1 MGGRGQTETNGPT
14 GLAPQ
19 ALARTGRADAAPWGP
34 QWLHTLRN
42 FLTEHLSNAHPER
55 LIAAGRLVSASFAL
69 LAIYLDPTH
78 PARNVSEVYAILAV
92 YLVYS
97 TFLAAVSSQRP
108 LDDRLHYVTHAIDIV
123 VLGLL
128 AFLTEELVS
137 PFFAFFT
144 FALITGAMRWGLL
157 GAVATALIMVGLLV
171 AVGWPLDEPGQ
182 YYVNVLVMR
191 SVYALVAAVL
201 LGYFAA
207 YREYSRKRLMQLA
220 AWPAN
225 TAEDKDRWLE
235 SSLGHASEVLGGV
248 RLLVAW
254 IEVEE
259 PVGRFVLWQGA
270 DGTFHEVPGNECR
283 DLIAAGEQ
291 RASFAYGQ
299 LREVLALPRSFEW
312 LVADELFAAPAPSG
326 RSWPALCSAR
336 FTSPHYDGRLFV
348 LDPGY
353 PNEDILSLTEIV
365 ASRILAELEQLSMMR
380 ELAAAAGWR
389 ERGRLAR
396 DLHDSVLQDLTAAGL
411 QLKAAARGRM
421 DALPAKID
429 EVTALLAAQQR
440 RIRNFVENA
449 RPSPS
454 GSVSAVHEQL
464 LAFAQALGNQWQC
477 AVTADV
483 DPAEMT
489 LPNRIVSEICQLASE
504 ATANAVRHGGANHV
518 VLSIRKRKGTVNM
531 RIEDDGRGAPDL
543 ENPHAM
549 QPLSIRERVR
559 DLGGDV
565 RILPSSTGL
574 HIAVSLPF

>member
-1 MGGRGQTETNGPT
+1 MWGRGQTETNGLT
-14 GLAPQ
+14 GLALP
-19 ALARTGRADAAPWGP
+19 ASARTGSADAARPGP
-34 QWLHTLRN
+34 QWLQALRN
-42 FLTEHLSNAHPER
+42 SLTEHLSNAQPER
-55 LIAAGRLVSASFAL
+55 LIGVGRLVSSSFAL
-69 LAIYLDPTH
+69 LAIYLDPTQ
-78 PARNVSEVYAILAV
+78 PARNISEVYAILMV
-92 YLVYS
+92 YLIYS
-97 TFLAAVSSQRP
+97 AWLAAVSSQRP
-108 LDDRLHYVTHAIDIV
+108 LNDRLHYVTHAIDIV

-144 FALITGAMRWGLL
+144 FALITGAIRWGLL
-157 GAVATALIMVGLLV
+157 GAVATALIMMGLLV
-171 AVGWPLDEPGQ
+171 AVGWPLNDPRE

-191 SVYALVAAVL
+191 SVYALVAAVM

-225 TAEDKDRWLE
+225 TAEDRDKWLE

-254 IEVEE
+254 IEAEE
-259 PVGRFVLWQGA
+259 PVGCLVHWEGA
-270 DGTFHEVPGNECR
+270 GGTFHEVPGDDCR
-283 DLIAAGEQ
+283 ELIAAGEHQ
-291 RASFAYGQ
+291 ASFAYGD
-299 LREVLALPRSFEW
+299 LRELLALPRSFEC
-312 LVADELFAAPAPSG
+312 LVPELFAHPVRRG
-326 RSWPALCSAR
+326 RGWPALCSAR
-336 FTSPHYDGRLFV
+336 FTSPRYDGRLFV

-353 PNEDILSLTEIV
+353 PNEDIRSLTEIV

-411 QLKAAARGRM
+411 QLKAAAGGRM
-421 DALPAKID
+421 DALPARID
-429 EVTALLAAQQR
+429 EVNALLAAQQR
-440 RIRNFVENA
+440 RIRDFVENV

-454 GSVSAVHEQL
+454 RSVSAVSEQL
-464 LAFAQALGNQWQC
+464 LVFAQALGNQWQC
-477 AVTADV
+477 AVTAEV

-504 ATANAVRHGGANHV
+504 ATANAIRHGGATHV
-518 VLSIRKRKGTVNM
+518 AFAIRKGKKTVEM
-531 RIEDDGRGAPDL
+531 RIEDDGRGAPEL
-543 ENPHAM
+543 AHPHAV
-549 QPLSIRERVR
+549 QPMSIRERVR

-565 RILPSSTGL
+565 RILPSGTGL
-574 HIAVSLPF
+574 HIAVSLPL